1 MHIERFPLANLSF
14 LYQEYL
20 LRERLFLRIVPD
32 KKSGL
37 DDIRF
42 SYDKKL
48 AGIARV
54 KNEDLNIYNFQLKY
68 LSPLLTF
75 K

>member
-1 MHIERFPLANLSF
+1 MSLN
-14 LYQEYL
+14 
-20 LRERLFLRIVPD
+20 

-42 SYDKKL
+42 GYDKKL